1 MMEIMDHNR
10 LKRWIEC
17 EQGFKWSTI
26 PIAGPGSR
34 TKLTIIFIYTPRD
47 FPFFWTVHSIRP

>member
-1 MMEIMDHNR
+1 MDHDR

-34 TKLTIIFIYTPRD
+34 PNLTIIFIYTPRD
-47 FPFFWTVHSIRP
+47 FPFVWTVHSIMP